1 MPEYLTLDQV
11 AEMIGVEVTAVRRAL
26 KAIQFSAEIEILKGM
41 APGRSRRA
49 LCISD
54 SHARLIVE
62 HFVSRQ
68 SQTALTSS
76 IELPINLTAGGYGF
90 FYLIQL
96 VPELA
101 PNRVK
106 IGYTDNL
113 DTRLREHQTSAPTA
127 KLIRSWR
134 CKRAWDQA
142 AMDSITRSGCH
153 HVMNEVYEGDI
164 DAFVVRANAF
174 FEVMP
179 SKDSK
184 VPLSQHSP
192 LGNRSDKAA

>member
-11 AEMIGVEVTAVRRAL
+11 AEMVGVEVTAVRRAL
-26 KAIQFSAEIEILKGM
+26 KAIQFSAEIEILKGKV
-41 APGRSRRA
+41 PGRSRRA
-49 LCISD
+49 LCVSD
-54 SHARLIVE
+54 NHARLIVE
-62 HFVSRQ
+62 HFGSRQ

-76 IELPINLTAGGYGF
+76 AELPINLTAGGYGF

-113 DTRLREHQTSAPTA
+113 DTRLKEHQTSAPTA
-127 KLIRSWR
+127 KLIKSWR

-142 AMDSITRSGCH
+142 AMGSITRSGCH
-153 HVMNEVYEGDI
+153 HVLNEVYEGDI
-164 DAFVVRANAF
+164 DAFVSRANAF
-174 FEVMP
+174 FDVMP
-179 SKDSK
+179 VKDSK
-184 VPLSQHSP
+184 VPLSPHSP
-192 LGNRSDKAA
+192 LGSRDDKAA

>member
-11 AEMIGVEVTAVRRAL
+11 AEMIGVEVTAVRRVL
-26 KAIQFSAEIEILKGM
+26 KAIQFSAEIEILKGKV
-41 APGRSRRA
+41 PGRSRRA
-49 LCISD
+49 LCVSD
-54 SHARLIVE
+54 SHARLVVE
-62 HFVSRQ
+62 HFISRQ
-68 SQTALTSS
+68 SQTTLTSS
-76 IELPINLTAGGYGF
+76 TELPINLTVGGYGF

-113 DTRLREHQTSAPTA
+113 DIRLKEHQTSAPTA

-153 HVMNEVYEGDI
+153 HVMNEVMRETLTPLYQEQ
-164 DAFVVRANAF
+164 
-174 FEVMP
+174 MP
-179 SKDSK
+179 SSM
-184 VPLSQHSP
+184 
-192 LGNRSDKAA
+192 